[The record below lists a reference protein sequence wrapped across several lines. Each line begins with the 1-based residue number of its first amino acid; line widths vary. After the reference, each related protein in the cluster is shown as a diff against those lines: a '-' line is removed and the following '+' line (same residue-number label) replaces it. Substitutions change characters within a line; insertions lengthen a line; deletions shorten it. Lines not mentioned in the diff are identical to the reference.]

1 MPVHD
6 IKCNSCNKIDTKYVD
21 LDKKPSWICDYCDS
35 SDVFVYYGNFKS
47 NSFCGVTYYMDID
60 NFGEGITSKEIDR
73 KCKEKGMVYGTQ
85 DEIQREAARY
95 RAINKKESDK
105 RDQKIVNQIE
115 HEFRKRMVGQ

>member
-6 IKCNSCNKIDTKYVD
+6 IKCNNCSKIDTKYVD
-21 LDKKPSWICDYCDS
+21 LDKKESWICDFCDS
-35 SDVFVYYGNFKS
+35 SDVFVYFGNFKS
-47 NSFCGVTYYMDID
+47 NSFLGVTYYMDID

-85 DEIQREAARY
+85 DEIQREASRY
-95 RAINKKESDK
+95 RTLNKKESDK
-105 RDQKIVNQIE
+105 RDQKIVDKIE